1 MNKLGPSTLSI
12 QKSLMPLPPVE
23 REQLLA
29 NPGFGRAFSDHMVTI
44 RYTEGR
50 GWHDG
55 KVEARATLPLDPSTM
70 VLHYAQEIFEGLK
83 AYPQPDGGAALF
95 RPDANARRF
104 RNSALRLAMAPLPD
118 ELFLEAVHAIVS
130 EDRDW
135 IPQGEG
141 SALYLR
147 PFMIASEAAL
157 GVRPANEYLFC
168 VFASPVGNY
177 FKGGTAG
184 ITLWVSEN
192 YIRAAPGGTGEAK
205 CGGNYAASLA
215 AQAEATREGC
225 DQVVFLDAVEKRWV
239 EELGGMN
246 IFFVFADGSIQTP
259 PLTGTILPGI
269 TRDSLIVLARDHGIT
284 VREEPYSIDQWK
296 ADAASGRLTE
306 AFACGTAA
314 VVTPIGKVRGK
325 GFDAVI
331 GSGEAGPVTTRLKTA
346 LLDIQNGRA
355 EDKHGWLQRVF

>member
-12 QKSLMPLPPVE
+12 QQSLMPLPAAD
-23 REQLLA
+23 RMALLD

-55 KVEARATLPLDPSTM
+55 KVEARGMLPLDPSTM

-104 RNSALRLAMAPLPD
+104 KNSATRLAMAPLPD

-130 EDRDW
+130 QDRDW
-135 IPQGEG
+135 IPQAEG

-147 PFMIASEAAL
+147 PVMIATEAAL
-157 GVRPANEYLFC
+157 GGRPSNEYLFC
-168 VFASPVGNY
+168 IFASPVGNY
-177 FKGGTAG
+177 FQGGAAG
-184 ITLWVSEN
+184 ITLWVSEH
-192 YIRAAPGGTGEAK
+192 YIRAAPGGTGDAK

-246 IFFVFADGSIQTP
+246 IFFVFEDGSLQTP

-269 TRDSLIVLARDHGIT
+269 TRDSLIVLAHDMGMT

-296 ADAASGRLTE
+296 ADAASGRLQE

-314 VVTPIGKVRGK
+314 VVTPIGTVK
-325 GFDAVI
+325 GNGFEKRI
-331 GSGEAGPVTTRLKTA
+331 GTGEAGPVTTRLKAA

-355 EDKHGWLQRVF
+355 EDKHGWIHRVF